1 MDDQLLVVVEGQEFR
16 DMINYVQ
23 YDTSSPSA
31 DTLRRDLNTNFSITK
46 GQVRKEL
53 QVSSVYS
60 L

>member
-1 MDDQLLVVVEGQEFR
+1 MDDQPLVVVEGQEFR
-16 DMINYVQ
+16 DMINYVR

-31 DTLRRDLNTNFSITK
+31 DTLRRDLDTNFSITK

>member
-1 MDDQLLVVVEGQEFR
+1 MDDQPLVVVEGQEFR
-16 DMINYVQ
+16 DMINYVR

-31 DTLRRDLNTNFSITK
+31 DTLRRELDTNFTITK